1 MKKSRRIVKKM
12 SKKSLINKKALRYII
27 ANSNLCKHAI
37 RELELAGYSKE
48 EDGPNKW
55 MREQV
60 IEAVALFSSH
70 GNSGFSAPFEINLV
84 KKLCSFDIISPLR
97 FDDGEWKKIG
107 LDGSCQNKRKS
118 SIFKEPDGSIHDVDA
133 FSKVPVKKF
142 LFATRTWTENIHKI
156 GWIGGLFETDE
167 NGILTGRY
175 FGRCNVKDYQNG
187 YMPKG
192 KKEIPCREIEISPD
206 NWIMT
211 VESNNE
217 ALIELSKIYDIVW
230 RQCPCLKGIM
240 NTNVTPEL
248 ERLAYE
254 QIKG

>member
-1 MKKSRRIVKKM
+1 MSVIKRSDNGKSAEAYDIDELKNNWNHWVRTGEILFTPNMKKSRRIVKKM

-97 FDDGEWKKIG
+97 FDDGEW
-107 LDGSCQNKRKS
+107 
-118 SIFKEPDGSIHDVDA
+118 
-133 FSKVPVKKF
+133 
-142 LFATRTWTENIHKI
+142 
-156 GWIGGLFETDE
+156 
-167 NGILTGRY
+167 
-175 FGRCNVKDYQNG
+175 
-187 YMPKG
+187 G
-192 KKEIPCREIEISPD
+192 K
-206 NWIMT
+206 
-211 VESNNE
+211 
-217 ALIELSKIYDIVW
+217 
-230 RQCPCLKGIM
+230 
-240 NTNVTPEL
+240 
-248 ERLAYE
+248 
-254 QIKG
+254 

>member
-142 LFATRTWTENIHKI
+142 FIRHS
-156 GWIGGLFETDE
+156 
-167 NGILTGRY
+167 
-175 FGRCNVKDYQNG
+175 NVDG
-187 YMPKG
+187 EHP
-192 KKEIPCREIEISPD
+192 
-206 NWIMT
+206 
-211 VESNNE
+211 
-217 ALIELSKIYDIVW
+217 
-230 RQCPCLKGIM
+230 
-240 NTNVTPEL
+240 
-248 ERLAYE
+248 
-254 QIKG
+254 

>member
-48 EDGPNKW
+48 EDGSNKW

-97 FDDGEWKKIG
+97 FDDGEWGKIG

-118 SIFKEPDGSIHDVDA
+118 SIFRYKGHKDDVLNRPIERDYRL
-133 FSKVPVKKF
+133 SRPTKIK
-142 LFATRTWTENIHKI
+142 KI
-156 GWIGGLFETDE
+156 GKKLILKDE
-167 NGILTGRY
+167 
-175 FGRCNVKDYQNG
+175 
-187 YMPKG
+187 G
-192 KKEIPCREIEISPD
+192 K
-206 NWIMT
+206 
-211 VESNNE
+211 
-217 ALIELSKIYDIVW
+217 
-230 RQCPCLKGIM
+230 
-240 NTNVTPEL
+240 
-248 ERLAYE
+248 
-254 QIKG
+254 

>member
-97 FDDGEWKKIG
+97 FDDGEWEKIG

-142 LFATRTWTENIHKI
+142 GNYIPVYTSLPITITNNHKLYKYYICWVKSSLGIWIEKPGGCSSRWESPFMFTLARCRSSVSFNDGYTTIALCTWVRMHRYDLFP
-156 GWIGGLFETDE
+156 LFCFSH
-167 NGILTGRY
+167 N
-175 FGRCNVKDYQNG
+175 F
-187 YMPKG
+187 
-192 KKEIPCREIEISPD
+192 
-206 NWIMT
+206 
-211 VESNNE
+211 
-217 ALIELSKIYDIVW
+217 
-230 RQCPCLKGIM
+230 
-240 NTNVTPEL
+240 
-248 ERLAYE
+248 
-254 QIKG
+254 

>member
-97 FDDGEWKKIG
+97 FDDGEWEKIG

-118 SIFKEPDGSIHDVDA
+118 SIFKEPDRNLDIDNIMDLYKVLSFHKPQTQIIAVIHN
-133 FSKVPVKKF
+133 P
-142 LFATRTWTENIHKI
+142 
-156 GWIGGLFETDE
+156 
-167 NGILTGRY
+167 
-175 FGRCNVKDYQNG
+175 
-187 YMPKG
+187 
-192 KKEIPCREIEISPD
+192 
-206 NWIMT
+206 
-211 VESNNE
+211 
-217 ALIELSKIYDIVW
+217 ALIYKLSKLDCVNFIEMTKGY
-230 RQCPCLKGIM
+230 LKKITGFM
-240 NTNVTPEL
+240 N
-248 ERLAYE
+248 
-254 QIKG
+254 KK